1 MPIRAI
7 TSTLSVRSA
16 PSIPPASQTY
26 EPLVKSILRHRQ
38 TRRIFL
44 YSAAFSWVQAVIWVT
59 WTLGGL
65 SELGMKGIAFVP
77 FMPFTLLV
85 TLSGWLVGALPVV
98 VLRKLYLTGELTVLY
113 NLYL

>member
-1 MPIRAI
+1 
-7 TSTLSVRSA
+7 
-16 PSIPPASQTY
+16 
-26 EPLVKSILRHRQ
+26 
-38 TRRIFL
+38 
-44 YSAAFSWVQAVIWVT
+44 
-59 WTLGGL
+59 
-65 SELGMKGIAFVP
+65 MKGIAFVP